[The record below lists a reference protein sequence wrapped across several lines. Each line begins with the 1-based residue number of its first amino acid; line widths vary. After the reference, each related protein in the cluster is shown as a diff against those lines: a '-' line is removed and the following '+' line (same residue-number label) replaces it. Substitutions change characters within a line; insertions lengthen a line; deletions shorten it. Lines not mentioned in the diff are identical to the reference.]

1 MNQNLVV
8 GIFEVESEAYQAITE
23 LKQVPGSE
31 QSLVVQAVLVR
42 QEDGKQV
49 LLDSFDTGI
58 TTRDDTARGGMIGAL
73 IGILGGPIGVLF
85 GASYGALIGAAFDAG
100 DAVGSASMIE
110 QIADKLDDGD
120 LALIALAGEE
130 NEAVLD
136 NKLGKFKVEISR
148 FDAAVVA
155 AEVEEAEKLERE
167 MARDARKKL
176 REDKKAKAREKR
188 EELEAD
194 LDAIN
199 KAKEGIKVE

>member
-58 TTRDDTARGGMIGAL
+58 TTRDDTARGGIIGAL

-136 NKLGKFKVEISR
+136 NKLGKFKVEITR

-155 AEVEEAEKLERE
+155 AEVEEAEKLEKE